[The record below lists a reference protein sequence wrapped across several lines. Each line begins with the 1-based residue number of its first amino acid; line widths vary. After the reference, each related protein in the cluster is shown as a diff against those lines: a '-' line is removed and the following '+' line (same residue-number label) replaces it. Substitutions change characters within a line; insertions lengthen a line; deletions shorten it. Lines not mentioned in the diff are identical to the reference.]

1 MDGHRSR
8 HVVWRGSND
17 YLLTSFVYA
26 NTFLRVLLGLLEALP
41 LPFLIHQS
49 RVMHLQVQVW
59 Y

>member
-8 HVVWRGSND
+8 HGARRGSND

-26 NTFLRVLLGLLEALP
+26 NTLLHVLLGLLEARP

-49 RVMHLQVQVW
+49 GVMHLQVQVW